1 MWSKMLGSLVTDWA
15 IDRNNQI
22 CPIYCHQY
30 QYKLEFIAANRL
42 EKLRPEQNCYAE
54 KYFGHKMFNEIPKTF
69 EGIWSILQD
78 YQLHVMISKQANLSF
93 RSFLSFVCN
102 WLVLGQKTR
111 VACICEFPQRLRAA
125 AAACRNP
132 RFHSGLE

>member
-30 QYKLEFIAANRL
+30 QYKLEFIAANRV
-42 EKLRPEQNCYAE
+42 EKLRPEQKCYAE
-54 KYFGHKMFNEIPKTF
+54 KYFKIFWPCPKMFIEIPKTF
-69 EGIWSILQD
+69 EGLWSILQD
-78 YQLHVMISKQANLSF
+78 YQLHVMISKQAKLSF
-93 RSFLSFVCN
+93 RAFFSFVCN

-111 VACICEFPQRLRAA
+111 VACICEFPQRPPSRSRCVL
-125 AAACRNP
+125 
-132 RFHSGLE
+132 